1 MMALWKNFAALGV
14 AAGLAAL
21 AFRLVRRHEEK
32 ALLTGEWAETMGEF
46 PAETITPDEAQALYR
61 LHHEEADSGPN
72 ANPVEAPPVTPAAGE
87 KLDPL
92 QIAKAEDFQ
101 DWDGLGCQG

>member
-1 MMALWKNFAALGV
+1 MALWKNFAALGV

-21 AFRLVRRHEEK
+21 AFRLVHRHEEK
-32 ALLTGEWAETMGEF
+32 TLLTGEWAETMGEF
-46 PAETITPDEAQALYR
+46 PEETISPDQAEALYR
-61 LHHEEADSGPN
+61 LHREEADNGPN
-72 ANPVEAPPVTPAAGE
+72 ANPVEAAPAAADGE

>member
-1 MMALWKNFAALGV
+1 MALWKNFAALGV
-14 AAGLAAL
+14 AAGLAVL

-32 ALLTGEWAETMGEF
+32 TVLTGEWAETMGEF
-46 PAETITPDEAQALYR
+46 PAETITPEEAESLYR
-61 LHHEEADSGPN
+61 LSHTEADGGPN
-72 ANPVEAPPVTPAAGE
+72 ANPVEAAPAAPAEGE

-92 QIAKAEDFQ
+92 EIAKAEDFQ